1 VKKIGCFLAA
11 AVLFLLSVT
20 LTAAAETEEAVPSL
34 FHNDEAW
41 YKDGA
46 APLICRE
53 DVYYVPAELFDL
65 FEEITVISPTDN
77 NLLIYNT
84 KDERYVS
91 ILFAE
96 GRAAVNGT
104 ILEDIHVFRDGSV
117 TYVDAVQVAETVGI
131 TAETIPHGE
140 GRVSV
145 RLSDGSELLSTEE
158 LMETYYPKEPEED
171 EFAGLE
177 EEEHP
182 ELKRIFVLCREPDP
196 EADED
201 DRALDILQKY
211 NMGYTL
217 FLDGDTSTESL
228 LQALAGGEYG
238 ILIDSSEEEGMD
250 AVAALDAIN
259 ERFGKITHYRTHFT
273 MSTGTYRTD
282 EQLIEAAYCP
292 VVPDFVVTSSVD
304 ADTMFA
310 DMLQYLGEN
319 NYCFLLLEDCPQ
331 TGRMLY
337 LMNMINREQFITSN
351 LGH

>member
-11 AVLFLLSVT
+11 AVLLLLTVT
-20 LTAAAETEEAVPSL
+20 LAAAAETETEVPSL

-53 DVYYVPAELFDL
+53 NVCYVPAELFGL
-65 FEEITVISPTDN
+65 FDDITVTSPTDN

-84 KDERYVS
+84 QDERYVS

-96 GRAAVNGT
+96 GRAAVNGK
-104 ILEDIHVFRDGSV
+104 IHDDVHVFRDGSV

-140 GRVSV
+140 GRISL
-145 RLSDGSELLSTEE
+145 RLSDGRQLLTTEE
-158 LMETYYPKEPEED
+158 LMETYYPKDPVED

-196 EADED
+196 EAEEEN
-201 DRALDILQKY
+201 RALDILQKY

-217 FLDGDTSTESL
+217 FLDGDTSTDSL
-228 LQALAGGEYG
+228 LHALAGGEYG
-238 ILIDSSEEEGMD
+238 ILTEPAADGEE

-282 EQLIEAAYCP
+282 EKLIEAAYCP
-292 VVPDFVVTSSVD
+292 VSPDFVVTSSVD

-319 NYCFLLLEDCPQ
+319 TYCFLLLEDCPQ

-337 LMNMINREQFITSN
+337 LMNMIDREQFITSN